1 MFQPLFVL
9 SMWASFTYTIDWNK
23 PLPTAH
29 VYNVHFELNCSRM
42 GLVSTRG
49 FYKLCLKT
57 LGAVYFLIAVGGIV
71 RPIGRKS
78 SPVSARLQRV
88 LFLI

>member
-1 MFQPLFVL
+1 
-9 SMWASFTYTIDWNK
+9 
-23 PLPTAH
+23 
-29 VYNVHFELNCSRM
+29 M

-88 LFLI
+88 LKFKPTFVLQLLVFARGNVGWYHPC